1 MAHYT
6 ASARSNKFRVKDIS
20 ALKQDMHPAIEVC
33 IEDQTTNT
41 VYLLVT
47 DDDGAGWPTWI
58 EDEHKGEPVNVPWNI
73 VYVVAPHLVD
83 GEWCVIQEVGS
94 EKLRYVRYLVGY
106 STAFNNQ
113 SVVINIDIGD
123 IYKQLPA
130 GVTPCSY

>member
-1 MAHYT
+1 MANYT

-20 ALKQDMHPAIEVC
+20 ALEQDMHPAIEVH
-33 IEDQTTNT
+33 IEDQTSNT
-41 VYLLVT
+41 VCLLVT

-58 EDEHKGEPVNVPWNI
+58 EDEHKGEPVNVPWSI
-73 VYVVAPHLVD
+73 VSVVAPHLID

-94 EKLRYVRYLVGY
+94 EKLRYLVGH
-106 STAFNNQ
+106 SMAFNNQ
-113 SVVINIDIGD
+113 SVVINVDIGD